1 MASLVSHEWL
11 HAHLSEENIRVL
23 DCRFWLGDP
32 SKGASVYRDDH
43 IPGAVYMDLE
53 RDLSGPVSEHGG
65 RHPLPSAAQAAAVF
79 GRAGIDETVTVIVY
93 DDQDG
98 AMAARCW
105 WLLRYFGHERVYV
118 LDGNYSEWKRKWR
131 PVTDAIPAVA
141 PRRFQPRPDRS
152 WLATVEDVRAAV
164 RNRSAV
170 LIDSRE
176 WKRYIGLEEPI
187 DRRPGRIP
195 GAVHRFW
202 KDGVEEGGYW
212 KRATDQAARFAD
224 LDRGT
229 PLIVYCGSG
238 VTACPNV
245 LALKEAGYRNV
256 RLYVGSFSDWI
267 SYLDH
272 PVETG
277 DPSSS
282 A

>member
-11 HAHLSEENIRVL
+11 LTHLSEENIRIL

-32 SKGASVYRDDH
+32 SKGAAVYRDDH

-53 RDLSGPVSEHGG
+53 RDLSSPVAEHGG
-65 RHPLPSAAQAAAVF
+65 RHPLPSAAQAAEVF
-79 GRAGIDETVTVIVY
+79 GRAGIDETVTVVVY
-93 DDQDG
+93 DDQHG

-118 LDGNYSEWKRKWR
+118 LDGNYSEWKKKGY
-131 PVTDAIPAVA
+131 PVTDTIPAVS
-141 PRRFQPRPDRS
+141 PRRFQPQPDRS
-152 WLATVEDVRAAV
+152 WLATVDEVRAAV
-164 RNRSAV
+164 RDRSAV

-176 WKRYIGLEEPI
+176 WKRYAGLEEPI

-202 KDGVEEGGYW
+202 KDGVAEGGYW
-212 KRATDQAARFAD
+212 KSAADQAARFAD
-224 LDRGT
+224 LDREA

-267 SYLDH
+267 SYPDH
-272 PVETG
+272 PVETD